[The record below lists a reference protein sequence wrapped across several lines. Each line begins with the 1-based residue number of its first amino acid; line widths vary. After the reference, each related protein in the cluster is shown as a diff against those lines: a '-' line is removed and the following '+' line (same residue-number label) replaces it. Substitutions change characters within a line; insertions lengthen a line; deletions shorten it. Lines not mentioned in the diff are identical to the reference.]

1 MDLASNGQKRP
12 LLVAN
17 AYHHCA
23 CIDCLG
29 LHDPVRMD
37 IMAGGKVSDIQLAA

>member
-1 MDLASNGQKRP
+1 MDFASNGKKNP

-23 CIDCLG
+23 CIDRLG

-37 IMAGGKVSDIQLAA
+37 IMAGGKVSAIRLAV